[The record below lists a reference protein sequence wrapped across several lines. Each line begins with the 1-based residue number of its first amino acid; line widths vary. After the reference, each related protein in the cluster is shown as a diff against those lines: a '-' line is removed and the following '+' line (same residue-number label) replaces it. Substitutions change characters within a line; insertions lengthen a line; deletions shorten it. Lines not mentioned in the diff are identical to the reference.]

1 MSLHISLPFIII
13 LWPEGLL
20 VVRLFSLL
28 GDMTTHWQLSLLAEL
43 VWDRDSERQV
53 AVGRQAAVD
62 IQLATLPGEIS
73 FLWHG
78 MA

>member
-1 MSLHISLPFIII
+1 M
-13 LWPEGLL
+13 
-20 VVRLFSLL
+20 VRLFSLL
-28 GDMTTHWQLSLLAEL
+28 GDKTTHWQLSLLAEL

-73 FLWHG
+73 FLWQACVG
-78 MA
+78 WKWNMRRGTEWR